1 MKVDLV
7 IPFFNE
13 EKNLEILVNEL
24 NEVIPKLKNK
34 YSIIFINDGSEDN
47 SEKIIKEKIKNISFD
62 VLSNNRNLGQTASF
76 QKAFD
81 FSSGEFMIR
90 MDSDLQDY
98 PKDLF
103 KFDDILKPDVD
114 IILGFRAKRKHNY
127 VLKVLSLIFD
137 KIIFYMGFSNLSASS
152 GSFIAFRSIFLKGIK
167 LKKNDHRYLTIIAQS
182 QGARN
187 NFVINISHRKR
198 IHGKSNYNTVK
209 KIFSGFFELL
219 GLIRRLKKGY
229 YQNKNFN

>member
-114 IILGFRAKRKHNY
+114 IILGFR
-127 VLKVLSLIFD
+127 V
-137 KIIFYMGFSNLSASS
+137 
-152 GSFIAFRSIFLKGIK
+152 FRSIFLKGIK

-209 KIFSGFFELL
+209 KIFSGFFELI

>member
-1 MKVDLV
+1 
-7 IPFFNE
+7 
-13 EKNLEILVNEL
+13 
-24 NEVIPKLKNK
+24 
-34 YSIIFINDGSEDN
+34 
-47 SEKIIKEKIKNISFD
+47 
-62 VLSNNRNLGQTASF
+62 
-76 QKAFD
+76 
-81 FSSGEFMIR
+81 

-114 IILGFRAKRKHNY
+114 IILGFR
-127 VLKVLSLIFD
+127 V
-137 KIIFYMGFSNLSASS
+137 
-152 GSFIAFRSIFLKGIK
+152 FRSILLKGIK

-209 KIFSGFFELL
+209 KIFSGFFELI